1 MSAPWFSAQIGRRV
15 LCYIGFPLAET
26 RKQLLLK
33 NAAKLI
39 GQDELAI
46 RMKVPGPL
54 LEAWINGHA
63 TMPDRKLIALAEV
76 LDKLAAPH

>member
-1 MSAPWFSAQIGRRV
+1 MA
-15 LCYIGFPLAET
+15 LPLAET

-46 RMKVPGPL
+46 RMKVPGSL
-54 LEAWINGHA
+54 LEAWISGHA

-76 LDKLAAPH
+76 LDKLATQH

>member
-1 MSAPWFSAQIGRRV
+1 
-15 LCYIGFPLAET
+15 LAES

-33 NAAKLI
+33 SAANLI

-54 LEAWINGHA
+54 LESWISGHA

-76 LDKLAAPH
+76 LDKLATSH